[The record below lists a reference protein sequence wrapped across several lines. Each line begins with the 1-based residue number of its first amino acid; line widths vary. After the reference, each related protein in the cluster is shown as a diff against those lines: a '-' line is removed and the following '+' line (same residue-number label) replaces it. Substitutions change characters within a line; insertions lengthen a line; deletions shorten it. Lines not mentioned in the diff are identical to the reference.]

1 MMNRTVSVL
10 LAGGLVIFLGA
21 AALLIPAFANEDEQ
35 EKGIFTHSY
44 ERAKRQAE
52 YVGYANQRVVDMVA
66 LGESPGRVSAAI
78 AGKDGDFLE
87 KVCGKQNTNTPE
99 GIQKCTNML
108 REFRNDIF
116 RHSRSQSAIADSVDS
131 FARYIDNLEGPE
143 GFDLLKDL
151 EYINARVAARPS
163 EGGNGVDIQP
173 SGVSPANE
181 ELQEGSSVV
190 AAMLNAEEGSYE
202 NSVVGFDFR
211 MGSAVSALP
220 SGGRSAGGIDYNVD
234 NVAIGVSPGGLSAA
248 VITYN
253 DDSCEEEGEVSLFG
267 QCVNFNTNYAGEE
280 CRFAAGGYVKGCIYG
295 QMSLGQRPNRHA
307 TDIPLANPITLLND
321 WWTEQAN
328 SIRQTNTQ
336 ITENQNHFF
345 ALSKTHS
352 PKHPPSIGISVE
364 TQPAAAVPEPAPTDF
379 VPIIKRAYE
388 EVSTSY
394 GACPEGAEGCPLETE
409 HDCQT
414 LLNFNASQLMAAGVT
429 EGGSMTQRAEA
440 CQQEIAALAAMRT
453 PTVPDVLSNL
463 PSVNAK
469 IVGSQLAAATGQ
481 IARGYASYQ
490 QAIAAVS
497 TAQTERA
504 SLACQVAG

>member
-10 LAGGLVIFLGA
+10 LAGGLVIFLGV

-35 EKGIFTHSY
+35 EKGIFTLSY

-143 GFDLLKDL
+143 GFDLLKDMQD
-151 EYINARVAARPS
+151 INARVAPPPA
-163 EGGNGVDIQP
+163 EGGTGAQMQAGETP
-173 SGVSPANE
+173 PANQQ
-181 ELQEGSSVV
+181 LQEGSSIV
-190 AAMLNAEEGSYE
+190 AALLNAEEGSYE

-220 SGGRSAGGIDYNVD
+220 SGGRSAGGSTYTS
-234 NVAIGVSPGGLSAA
+234 GV
-248 VITYN
+248 
-253 DDSCEEEGEVSLFG
+253 CEVEGEIYLFG

-280 CRFAAGGYVKGCIYG
+280 CDTTAGGYVEGCIYG
-295 QMSLGQRPNRHA
+295 QMSPGQRPNRHA

>member
-1 MMNRTVSVL
+1 MMNRAFSVL
-10 LAGGLVIFLGA
+10 LAGGLVIFLGV
-21 AALLIPAFANEDEQ
+21 AALLLPAGANEDEQ

-99 GIQKCTNML
+99 GIQKCTNTL

-220 SGGRSAGGIDYNVD
+220 SGGRSAGGVTYT
-234 NVAIGVSPGGLSAA
+234 SA
-248 VITYN
+248 T
-253 DDSCEEEGEVSLFG
+253 CEEDGEIFLFG
-267 QCVNFNTNYAGEE
+267 KCVNFNTNYAGEE
-280 CRFAAGGYVKGCIYG
+280 CGFAAGGYVKGCIYG

-440 CQQEIAALAAMRT
+440 CQQEIAALAAMRA